1 MFKSGQNKKMLQLSS
16 LENMKKQA
24 KKAAFQWFHD
34 LILSLQPYKG
44 KRFCLFAISSEFMMQ
59 ITHRKAGS
67 CQLFGEF
74 NEKTWFIDII
84 TDYMLYSLWF

>member
-1 MFKSGQNKKMLQLSS
+1 MFKSGQNKKCQLSS
-16 LENMKKQA
+16 LENMKKQPSG
-24 KKAAFQWFHD
+24 FQWFHD

-84 TDYMLYSLWF
+84 TGYMLYSMWF